1 MTPVPSFAAAAV
13 AEGSGVAGAGTAGG
27 RARQAGQLQPFLNR
41 GRQQGAGQAGPV
53 LQARQD
59 RSSSAGK
66 RQRVDQE
73 GGWQEQR
80 PYRAGRQQRGHQQ
93 GQHRVQAPVIKGT
106 SGEFSELAGPVTFWV
121 GKCRPELTEQ
131 RIKEIITKCAESC
144 GVENFLVED
153 VKCLT
158 RDPNPWTRSF
168 KVSVPARLEA
178 AMHNPQMYPGTWE
191 ARPFT
196 KWPSRQQQ
204 DPACPQQGGHS
215 ASQPVQAVQAE
226 VQEASVLM
234 EAAALPAEAEA
245 NIQ

>member
-1 MTPVPSFAAAAV
+1 M
-13 AEGSGVAGAGTAGG
+13 
-27 RARQAGQLQPFLNR
+27 
-41 GRQQGAGQAGPV
+41 
-53 LQARQD
+53 
-59 RSSSAGK
+59 
-66 RQRVDQE
+66 
-73 GGWQEQR
+73 
-80 PYRAGRQQRGHQQ
+80 
-93 GQHRVQAPVIKGT
+93 
-106 SGEFSELAGPVTFWV
+106 TFWV

-178 AMHNPQMYPGTWE
+178 AMHNPKMYPGTWE

-204 DPACPQQGGHS
+204 GGHS

-226 VQEASVLM
+226 VQEESVLM